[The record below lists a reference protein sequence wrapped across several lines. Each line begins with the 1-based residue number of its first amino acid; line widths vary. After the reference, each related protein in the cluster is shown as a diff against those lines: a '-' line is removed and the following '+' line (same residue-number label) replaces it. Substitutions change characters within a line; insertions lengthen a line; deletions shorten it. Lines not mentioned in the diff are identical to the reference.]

1 MAQTRRKRMQNERA
15 LTTQSAVLIRCPSKE
30 GCYKQMAALAAK
42 KSNIATTPFILIHCP
57 FKLTP
62 LTVNDVSEH
71 LLTIFPVSI
80 GTDLPTSPG

>member
-1 MAQTRRKRMQNERA
+1 LSLERGMLQTDGGACSQ
-15 LTTQSAVLIRCPSKE
+15 
-30 GCYKQMAALAAK
+30 

-71 LLTIFPVSI
+71 LLTIFPVST
-80 GTDLPTSPG
+80 GTDRPTSPG